1 MSYDFSFVP
10 DRSNT
15 GSIKWTNEYKNCFPF
30 SVADMEWRTAPE
42 IRKALSQFA
51 ENGFFCYTAPD
62 DVYRKT
68 VCDFMARRHNWKIS
82 PEWIVCTYGIVSA
95 IHTAVKA
102 FTKEGEGVIIQPPV
116 YHHFAQAVTLNNR
129 LLVNNPLVLN
139 NGRYE
144 MNFSELEE
152 LCKDKN
158 NKMLV
163 LCSPHN
169 PVGRVWTKEELTR
182 AAQICYENSVLLV
195 SDEIHF
201 DITKNPHTVLTS
213 IDEKYN
219 ENTIVCTAASKSF
232 NIAGLGT
239 SNIVI
244 ANSKLRETFERMLDI
259 DGYGCINAFSYPALL
274 AAYTRCDEWL
284 DEMNKQI
291 QHNYSILSDFV
302 REYMPEAF
310 LAPLEGTYLAWLDVS
325 FLGVDDDKL
334 VEFFAEK
341 TGIIPSAG
349 YVFGDE
355 GKGFIRLD
363 IACPESVLKE
373 ALERMKAVL

>member
-1 MSYDFSFVP
+1 MKYDFSFVP

-15 GSIKWTNEYKNCFPF
+15 GSIKWTNDYENCFPF

-42 IRKALSQFA
+42 IRKALADFA
-51 ENGFFCYTAPD
+51 ENGFYCYTAPD
-62 DVYRKT
+62 EKYRSV
-68 VCDFMARRHNWKIS
+68 VCDFMLRRHNWEIS

-102 FTKEGEGVIIQPPV
+102 FTREGDGVIIQPPV

-129 LLVNNPLVLN
+129 RLVNNPLLIKD
-139 NGRYE
+139 GRYE
-144 MNFSELEE
+144 MNFEQLEE
-152 LCKDKN
+152 LCKDEN
-158 NKMLV
+158 NKMLI

-182 AAQICYENSVLLV
+182 VAQVCYENSVLLV

-201 DITKNPHTVLTS
+201 DITKNEHTVITTT
-213 IDEKYN
+213 DKKYN

-239 SNIVI
+239 SNIII
-244 ANSKLRETFERMLDI
+244 ADARLRQIFEQMLEI

-274 AAYTRCDEWL
+274 AAYTRCDAWL
-284 DEMNKQI
+284 NEMNSHI
-291 QHNYSILSDFV
+291 QRNYSVLADFV
-302 REYMPEAF
+302 KEYMPEAF

-325 FLGVDDDKL
+325 FLGIEDDKL

-349 YVFGDE
+349 FVFGEE
-355 GKGFIRLD
+355 GRGFIRLD
-363 IACPESVLKE
+363 IAVPESVLKE
-373 ALERMKAVL
+373 ALERIKNIL

>member
-1 MSYDFSFVP
+1 MKYDFSFVP

-15 GSIKWTNEYKNCFPF
+15 GSIKWTGDYENCFPF

-51 ENGFFCYTAPD
+51 ENGFYCYTAPD
-62 DVYRKT
+62 EKYRSV
-68 VCDFMARRHNWKIS
+68 VCDFMKRRHNWEIS

-102 FTKEGEGVIIQPPV
+102 FTKEGDGVIIQPPV

-129 LLVNNPLVLN
+129 LLVNNPLVIKD
-139 NGRYE
+139 GRYE
-144 MNFSELEE
+144 IDFSQLEE
-152 LCKDKN
+152 LCKDEN
-158 NKMLV
+158 NKMLI

-182 AAQICYENSVLLV
+182 VAEICCENSVLLV
-195 SDEIHF
+195 ADEIHF

-213 IDEKYN
+213 IDKKYN

-239 SNIVI
+239 SNIII
-244 ANSKLRETFERMLDI
+244 ADARLRQIFEQMLDI

-274 AAYTRCDEWL
+274 AAYTKCDDWL
-284 DEMNKQI
+284 DEMNRHI
-291 QHNYSILSDFV
+291 QSNFAILSDFV
-302 REYMPEAF
+302 KEYMPKAF
-310 LAPLEGTYLAWLDVS
+310 LSPMEGTYLAWLNVS
-325 FLGVDDDKL
+325 FLGIEDEKL
-334 VEFFAEK
+334 VDFFAEK
-341 TGIIPSAG
+341 TGIVPSAG
-349 YVFGDE
+349 YVFGEE
-355 GKGFIRLD
+355 GRGFIRLD
-363 IACPESVLKE
+363 IAVPESVLKE
-373 ALERMKAVL
+373 ALERIKNIL

>member
-1 MSYDFSFVP
+1 MTYDFSFVP

-30 SVADMEWRTAPE
+30 SVADMEWRTAPA
-42 IRKALSQFA
+42 IRKALSAFA
-51 ENGFFCYTAPD
+51 ENGFYCYTAPD
-62 DVYRKT
+62 EKYRRV
-68 VCDFMARRHNWKIS
+68 VCDFMKRRHNWEIS
-82 PEWIVCTYGIVSA
+82 PDWIVCTYGIVSA

-102 FTKEGEGVIIQPPV
+102 FTNKGNGVIIQSPV

-129 LLVNNPLVLN
+129 QLINNPLVIK

-144 MNFSELEE
+144 MNFEQLEQ
-152 LCKDKN
+152 LCKDEN

-182 AAQICYENSVLLV
+182 VAEICYENSVLLV

-239 SNIVI
+239 SNIII
-244 ANSKLRETFERMLDI
+244 ANTKLREIFENMLKI
-259 DGYGCINAFSYPALL
+259 DGYDCINAFSYPTLL
-274 AAYTRCDEWL
+274 AAYTQCDEWL
-284 DEMNKQI
+284 DEMNKHI
-291 QHNYSILSDFV
+291 QNNYALIADFV
-302 REYMPEAF
+302 KKYMPKAF
-310 LAPLEGTYLAWLDVS
+310 LSPLEGTYLVWLDVS
-325 FLGVDDDKL
+325 FLGIEDEKL

-349 YVFGDE
+349 FVFGDE

-363 IACPESVLKE
+363 IACPESVIVD
-373 ALERMKAVL
+373 ALERMKGIL